1 MKSSGELA
9 LAPKINNSIG
19 RGVSCDSAASSV
31 QMARAASTAHAAGL
45 ALALIVIAA
54 SAVAP
59 ALARPFA
66 HGFPDEGALFG
77 KAKGAGLAGAGGAR
91 ADASTLAFVVSEG
104 AVPAGTP
111 CSFKPGLIDVPV
123 PVVGAEDAPSPS
135 PSP

>member
-1 MKSSGELA
+1 M
-9 LAPKINNSIG
+9 
-19 RGVSCDSAASSV
+19 AS
-31 QMARAASTAHAAGL
+31 GL
-45 ALALIVIAA
+45 ALVLALVVIVA

-66 HGFPDEGALFG
+66 HGFPDEGALFAR
-77 KAKGAGLAGAGGAR
+77 AKGAGLAGAGGAR
-91 ADASTLAFVVSEG
+91 FDASTLAFLVSEG